1 MGWIAPTRLAI
12 LRREIVP
19 LVGSPDRLG
28 FDILRGKMLIASG
41 TPVVSADRLSRG
53 RRHRMRGA
61 ERWQEVRPG
70 AADTGFWQRR
80 GRTILTR

>member
-1 MGWIAPTRLAI
+1 MADEVAI

-41 TPVVSADRLSRG
+41 TPVITMDGHTEAELLTSMGSLSALS
-53 RRHRMRGA
+53 
-61 ERWQEVRPG
+61 
-70 AADTGFWQRR
+70 TG
-80 GRTILTR
+80 LHL